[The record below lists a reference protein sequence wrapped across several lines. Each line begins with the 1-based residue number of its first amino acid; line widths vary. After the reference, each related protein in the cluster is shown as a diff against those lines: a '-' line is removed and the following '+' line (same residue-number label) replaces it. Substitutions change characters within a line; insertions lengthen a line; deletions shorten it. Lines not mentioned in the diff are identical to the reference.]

1 MNIYFILAS
10 LLVLASFS
18 VIFSID
24 DDVKCLEGIQA
35 SLKDPKGE
43 LSWSFPNTTV
53 AAICKLN
60 GVSCWNEKEN
70 RIIGLALS
78 SMQLS
83 GRLPESLNLCHSL
96 ETLDFSN
103 NDISGPIPT
112 ELCSWLPYIVT
123 LDLSNNQLSGPI
135 PSQIVGCKYLNKL
148 VLSNNKLSGSIPYE
162 VSRLDR
168 LKEFSV
174 AGNALSGSIPLFLS
188 NNKLSGESF
197 EGNKGLCGKPL
208 GKCGGLSGKSLGI
221 IIAAGVIGALFSM
234 FLGFVIWWWF
244 FVRYNRKKRG
254 YGVDD
259 GKDDSSWIQLLRS
272 HKLVQVSLFQ
282 KPIVKIKLADLL
294 VATNSFNAGNIIIS
308 TRTGVSY
315 KAVLPD
321 GSALVIKRLSAC
333 KLGEKQFQ
341 SEMNRLGQL
350 RHPNLVPL
358 LGFCVVEEE
367 RLLLYKHMPNGTL
380 YSLLH
385 GNGFVESQHGVLDWS
400 TRLRIGV
407 GVARGLAWLHHGC
420 QSPYMHQY
428 VSSNVILIDDDFDAR
443 VTDFGLARLVGSRDS
458 NDSSFING
466 DLGEFGYVAP
476 ECSSTMV
483 ASLKGDVYG
492 FGVLLLELVTGQKP
506 IEVSI
511 AEEGFEGNLVNWVN
525 HLVITG
531 RSKDAIDKALCGK
544 GNDDEIT
551 QFLKVACTCV
561 VSRPKDRPSMYQIY
575 ESLKSMAERHGFFEE
590 YEEFPLI
597 FGKQDP
603 EFKE

>member
-1 MNIYFILAS
+1 MKIHLILAL
-10 LLVLASFS
+10 LLVLTSFS
-18 VIFSID
+18 VIFSIE
-24 DDVKCLEGIQA
+24 DDVKCLEGIKN
-35 SLKDPKGE
+35 SLKDPEGK
-43 LSWSFPNTTV
+43 LSWSFTNTTV
-53 AAICKLN
+53 TSICKLN

-70 RIIGLALS
+70 RIISLALS

-83 GRLPESLNLCHSL
+83 GQLPESLNLCHSL
-96 ETLDFSN
+96 Q
-103 NDISGPIPT
+103 
-112 ELCSWLPYIVT
+112 T
-123 LDLSNNQLSGPI
+123 LDLSNNDLSGPIPPELCTWLPYIVSLDLSNNKLSGPI
-135 PSQIVGCKYLNKL
+135 PSQIVECKFLNKL
-148 VLSNNKLSGSIPYE
+148 VLSYNKLSGSIPYE

-174 AGNALSGSIPLFLS
+174 AGNALSGSIPSDLAKF
-188 NNKLSGESF
+188 NEDSF
-197 EGNKGLCGKPL
+197 DGNSGLCGKPL
-208 GKCGGLSGKSLGI
+208 GKCGGLSGKGLGI
-221 IIAAGVIGALFSM
+221 ILVAGVIGALGSVI
-234 FLGFVIWWWF
+234 LGFVIWWWF
-244 FVRYNRKKRG
+244 FVRVSRKKRG

-259 GKDDSSWIQLLRS
+259 AKDESSWIQVLRS

-294 VATNSFNAGNIIIS
+294 AATNSFNAENIIIS

-321 GSALVIKRLSAC
+321 GSALAIKRLSAC
-333 KLGEKQFQ
+333 KLSEKQFR
-341 SEMNRLGQL
+341 SEMNRLGEL

-367 RLLLYKHMPNGTL
+367 RLLVYKHMPNGTL

-420 QSPYMHQY
+420 QPPYMHQY
-428 VSSNVILIDDDFDAR
+428 FSSNVILIDDDFDAR
-443 VTDFGLARLVGSRDS
+443 ITDFGLARLVGSRDS
-458 NDSSFING
+458 NDSSFVNG

-476 ECSSTMV
+476 EYSSTMV

-492 FGVLLLELVTGQKP
+492 FGVVLLELVTGQKP
-506 IEVSI
+506 IEVST
-511 AEEGFEGNLVNWVN
+511 ADEGFKGNLVDWVN
-525 HLVITG
+525 HLVISG

-575 ESLKSMAERHGFFEE
+575 ESLKNMAERHGFSEQ

-603 EFKE
+603 DFKE